1 MKLHGLKL
9 QTNEKTSGISV
20 SSFRKAILSSL
31 KNIDKND
38 IEKGCLLSIMINAS
52 QKQTGAFKRKGFGR
66 LNWNIKLNGEQLM
79 SATRDSDCHSYIK
92 IEVSQKAK
100 ELLKTYKDFLNENIK
115 SSNDILIE
123 NMIA

>member
-1 MKLHGLKL
+1 
-9 QTNEKTSGISV
+9 
-20 SSFRKAILSSL
+20 
-31 KNIDKND
+31 
-38 IEKGCLLSIMINAS
+38 
-52 QKQTGAFKRKGFGR
+52 
-66 LNWNIKLNGEQLM
+66 M

-123 NMIA
+123 NIIA